1 MARRY
6 LLNNVRLESGFVR
19 DNGWVQRTITQEY
32 TLEIEGDKIIALYEG
47 DHDDP
52 GMDRV
57 NGEGRLL
64 LPSTRDEHIHLDK
77 TFYGDPWRAAR
88 GNNAGDIFQM
98 IALEEQLLPRLLPD
112 AQRRTHRLL
121 QLLQEK
127 GTTHVRTHCNIE
139 PTSGL
144 QSLLQLQEALIPW
157 REQMHCEIVAFPQHG
172 LLRSNAVT
180 LMKEAMS
187 LGCDWV
193 GGLDPGKVD
202 GDMVRSLDIT
212 LRLALEAGKGIDYHL
227 HEDKSTGIACIR
239 YLLNALRKEPFL
251 QGKLTLSHAYCLAQT
266 ETAELSELADEMA
279 ELGVS
284 LASGIPLGK
293 SVMPLPFLR
302 EKGVSLLS
310 GTDSVTDHWSP
321 FGSGSMLDKTYDWAR
336 LYTRGDEFSL
346 NRSLAIATGNCL
358 PLNECG
364 ERVWPVVGD
373 EASFILMN
381 ASCSAEVVARQ
392 IAVDAVYFRGKKVW
406 HKAYT
411 LNNSSC
417 L

>member
-6 LLNNVRLESGFVR
+6 LLNNIRLESGFIR
-19 DNGWVQRTITQEY
+19 HNGWIQSTSLQEY
-32 TLEIEGDKIIALYEG
+32 TLEIDGDKIIAVHEG
-47 DHDDP
+47 DLSYP
-52 GMDRV
+52 GIDCV
-57 NGEGRLL
+57 DGQGRLL

-77 TFYGDPWRAAR
+77 TFYSDPWRAAR
-88 GNNAGDIFQM
+88 ESNAGDIFQM
-98 IALEEQLLPRLLPD
+98 IALEQSLLPTLLPE
-112 AQRRTHRLL
+112 AQRRTHSLL

-157 REQMHCEIVAFPQHG
+157 RERIHCEVVAFPQHG
-172 LLRSNAVT
+172 LLRSNAAV

-193 GGLDPGKVD
+193 GGLDPSKVD
-202 GDMVRSLDIT
+202 GDMARSLDIT
-212 LRLALEAGKGIDYHL
+212 LQLALEAGKGIDYHL

-239 YLLNALRKEPFL
+239 YLLGALRKEPYL
-251 QGKLTLSHAYCLAQT
+251 QGKLTLSHAYCLAQI
-266 ETAELSELADEMA
+266 EIAELSELADEML

-284 LASGIPLGK
+284 LATGLPLGK

-302 EKGVSLLS
+302 QKGVSLLS

-321 FGSGSMLDKTYDWAR
+321 FGSGSMLDKAYDWAR
-336 LYTRGDEFSL
+336 LYTQGDEFALS
-346 NRSLAIATGNCL
+346 RALAIATGNRL
-358 PLNECG
+358 PLNDNG
-364 ERVWPVVGD
+364 ERVWPMAGD
-373 EASFILMN
+373 EASFILID

-392 IAVDAVYFRGKKVW
+392 VAVDVVYFRGKKVW
-406 HKAYT
+406 HRE
-411 LNNSSC
+411 
-417 L
+417 

>member
-1 MARRY
+1 MTKRY

-19 DNGWVQRTITQEY
+19 DNGWVQRTECQEY
-32 TLEIEGDKIIALYEG
+32 TLEIDGDKITAIHEG
-47 DHDDP
+47 DLHSPDVACVD
-52 GMDRV
+52 GL
-57 NGEGRLL
+57 GRLL
-64 LPSTRDEHIHLDK
+64 LPGTRDEHIHLDK

-98 IALEEQLLPRLLPD
+98 IALEESLLPTLLPE

-172 LLRSNAVT
+172 LLRSNAAA

-193 GGLDPGKVD
+193 GGLDPSKVD
-202 GDMVRSLDIT
+202 GDMVRSLEIT

-227 HEDKSTGIACIR
+227 HEDKATGIACIR
-239 YLLNALRKEPFL
+239 YLLNALRKEPCL
-251 QGKLTLSHAYCLAQT
+251 QGKLTLSHAYCLAQI
-266 ETAELSELADEMA
+266 ETAELDELADEMV

-284 LASGIPLGK
+284 LATGIPLGK

-302 EKGVSLLS
+302 QKGVSLLS

-321 FGSGSMLDKTYDWAR
+321 FGSGSMLDKAYDWAR
-336 LYTRGDEFSL
+336 LYTRGDEFNLS
-346 NRSLAIATGNCL
+346 RSLAIATGNCL
-358 PLNECG
+358 PLNDKG
-364 ERVWPVVGD
+364 ERAWPKAGD

-392 IAVDAVYFRGKKVW
+392 IAADAVYFRGKKVW
-406 HKAYT
+406 YRK
-411 LNNSSC
+411 
-417 L
+417 

>member
-1 MARRY
+1 MTRRY
-6 LLNNVRLESGFVR
+6 LLNNIRLESGFIR
-19 DNGWVQRTITQEY
+19 QNGWVQSTSSQEY
-32 TLEIEGDKIIALYEG
+32 TLEIDGDTIIAVYEG
-47 DHDDP
+47 A
-52 GMDRV
+52 V
-57 NGEGRLL
+57 NWPDIDCVDGKGRLL
-64 LPSTRDEHIHLDK
+64 LPSTRDQHIHLDK

-88 GNNAGDIFQM
+88 EDNARDIFQM
-98 IALEEQLLPRLLPD
+98 IALEQGLLPTLLPD

-121 QLLQEK
+121 KLLQEK

-172 LLRSNAVT
+172 LLRSHATT

-193 GGLDPGKVD
+193 GGLDPSKVD
-202 GDMVRSLDIT
+202 GDMARSLDIT
-212 LRLALEAGKGIDYHL
+212 LQLALEAEKGIDYHL
-227 HEDKSTGIACIR
+227 HEDKSTGIPCIR

-251 QGKLTLSHAYCLAQT
+251 QGKLTLSHAYCLAQI
-266 ETAELSELADEMA
+266 ETDELSELADEMV

-293 SVMPLPFLR
+293 SLMPLPFLQQ
-302 EKGVSLLS
+302 KGVSLLS

-321 FGSGSMLDKTYDWAR
+321 FGSGSMLDKAHDWAR
-336 LYTRGDEFSL
+336 LYTRGDEFAVS
-346 NRSLAIATGNCL
+346 RALAIATDNRL
-358 PLNECG
+358 PLNDDG
-364 ERVWPVVGD
+364 ERAWPMPGD
-373 EASFILMN
+373 EASFILIN

-392 IAVDAVYFRGKKVW
+392 IAVDAVYFRGKEVW
-406 HKAYT
+406 HKA
-411 LNNSSC
+411 
-417 L
+417 